1 MTERTFHLV
10 ADPSSRDT
18 RKVRVRASRWFATV
32 QLDRDSYVDA
42 VAARGDEIDL
52 PADYVEAVDKARDA
66 AMDCIRYDGYRGPFY
81 FGRGPRWI
89 DLCAR
94 FRDVEAT
101 VDALRVAELKHD
113 YSGLHALA
121 DRLALPIDEWLSP
134 GERELIR
141 GVDFD
146 PPPGVFLKFLRAEAT
161 KRGLRLNGRAT
172 AGSVWVRPTL
182 SAAQKQI
189 REMLPEQYPGW
200 VDRWTGYIESEDAPF
215 RPWVGGS
222 DEDLSRGAIP
232 VRFQQLETES
242 GDHCPCGMRLRDVGD
257 DDNAH
262 RVHHAN
268 WALGVRV
275 PKGLD
280 WWGDLVVVTT
290 QSPISWRKLA
300 YQVARMPQRE
310 DNYDFPSWSHMGEPE
325 ATSDNYRVYLL
336 KVDGRVIGYVAAHDT
351 TKHRRWDLADG
362 SKYGIED
369 ATLRPRIILI
379 WVADA
384 YRHRGIGATLVQALA
399 TDFGCKVADVSWS
412 TPVSAAGRR
421 LAHRLSPDGIW
432 IS

>member
-1 MTERTFHLV
+1 M
-10 ADPSSRDT
+10 
-18 RKVRVRASRWFATV
+18 
-32 QLDRDSYVDA
+32 
-42 VAARGDEIDL
+42 
-52 PADYVEAVDKARDA
+52 ARDA
-66 AMDCIRYDGYRGPFY
+66 AMDCIRYDGYRGVFY

-101 VDALRVAELKHD
+101 VEALRAAELEHD
-113 YSGLHALA
+113 YSGLRALA

-146 PPPGVFLKFLRAEAT
+146 PPPGVFLKFLRAKAT
-161 KRGLRLNGRAT
+161 KCGLRLNGRAT

-189 REMLPEQYPGW
+189 REMFPEQYPGW
-200 VDRWTGYIESEDAPF
+200 MDRWTGYIESEDTPF
-215 RPWVGGS
+215 RPWMGGS
-222 DEDLSRGAIP
+222 NEDLSRGAIP
-232 VRFQQLETES
+232 VQFQQLETES
-242 GDHCPCGMRLRDVGD
+242 GGECPCGMRLQDVGD
-257 DDNAH
+257 DDNVH

-275 PKGLD
+275 PKSLD

-290 QSPISWRKLA
+290 QSPIAWRKLA

-310 DNYDFPSWSHMGEPE
+310 DNFDFPSWSHIGEPE
-325 ATSDNYRVYLL
+325 ATSDNYRAYLL
-336 KVDGRVIGYVAAHDT
+336 KVDGRIVGYVTAHNT
-351 TKHRRWDLADG
+351 NEHRRWDLADG
-362 SKYGIED
+362 SKYGGED

-384 YRHRGIGATLVQALA
+384 YRHHGIGATLVQALA

-412 TPVSAAGRR
+412 TPVSAAGQR
-421 LAHRLSPDGIW
+421 LARRLSPDGIW
-432 IS
+432 VS

>member
-18 RKVRVRASRWFATV
+18 RKIRVRASRWFATV

-42 VAARGDEIDL
+42 ESARGDEPDL
-52 PADYVEAVDKARDA
+52 PADYVAAVDKARDA
-66 AMDCIRYDGYRGPFY
+66 AMDCIRYDGYRGAFY

-89 DLCAR
+89 ELCAR

-101 VDALRVAELKHD
+101 VEALRAAELEHD
-113 YSGLHALA
+113 YRGLHALA

-146 PPPGVFLKFLRAEAT
+146 SPSGAFLRFLRAKAT

-172 AGSVWVRPTL
+172 AGSLWIRPTL
-182 SAAQKQI
+182 SEAQKQI

-200 VDRWTGYIESEDAPF
+200 VDRWTNYTESEDAPF

-232 VRFQQLETES
+232 VQFKQLETES
-242 GDHCPCGMRLRDVGD
+242 GGECPCGMRLEDVGD
-257 DDNAH
+257 GDHVH
-262 RVHHAN
+262 RMHHAN

-275 PKGLD
+275 PKSLD

-300 YQVARMPQRE
+300 YQVARIPQKE
-310 DNYDFPSWSHMGEPE
+310 GNYDFPSWSHMGEPE
-325 ATSDNYRVYLL
+325 VSSDSYRAYLL
-336 KVDGRVIGYVAAHDT
+336 KTDERIVGYVAAHDT
-351 TKHRRWDLADG
+351 SEHRRWDLADG
-362 SKYGIED
+362 SEYGVED
-369 ATLRPRIILI
+369 STLRPRIILI

-399 TDFGCKVADVSWS
+399 TDFGCRVADASWS

-421 LAHRLSPDGIW
+421 LAGRLSPDGIW
-432 IS
+432 VS